1 MAVVTFKAV
10 SKQLEGLTVENKARN
25 FNVIMDEPPT
35 LGGTDKGMNP
45 VEALLC
51 ALGSCQCIVGA
62 AFAKKFNIDLK
73 GIWAEI
79 EGDLDPDG
87 FLQGKEGIPVGFKEV
102 RIHLHIQADIDDVK
116 KAEFAAF
123 IGERCPVGKT
133 MALPTSVKLASVVV
147 EN

>member
-1 MAVVTFKAV
+1 MALVTFKAV
-10 SKQLEGLTVENKARN
+10 SKQVEGMTVENEARN
-25 FNVIMDEPPT
+25 FKVIMDEPPS

-62 AFAKKFNIDLK
+62 AFAKQHNIDLK

-87 FLQGKEGIPVGFKEV
+87 FLQGKEGVPVGFKQV
-102 RIHLHIQADIDDVK
+102 RIHLHINADVDDQK
-116 KAEFAAF
+116 KREFAEF
-123 IGERCPVGKT
+123 IESRCPVGKT
-133 MALPTSVKLASVVV
+133 MALETEVKISSVD
-147 EN
+147 